1 MDVHERRLP
10 PSQRPHRGALRD
22 KPNSTGRVER
32 KTGPSVALGSSP
44 PALSRDQVS
53 GVDMVKNTTWDC
65 SRLIRGIAAG
75 SLVVLVAVSGKPAAA
90 QSADAQERCTEDVMR
105 LCSEFVPDADSI
117 VVCLKAKR
125 LQLTSSCL
133 NALAP
138 APLASQ
144 VSPTKNLQKARR
156 TVSPADAARSTRIQH
171 QAAATR

>member
-1 MDVHERRLP
+1 L
-10 PSQRPHRGALRD
+10 L
-22 KPNSTGRVER
+22 
-32 KTGPSVALGSSP
+32 
-44 PALSRDQVS
+44 
-53 GVDMVKNTTWDC
+53 C
-65 SRLIRGIAAG
+65 GIAAG
-75 SLVVLVAVSGKPAAA
+75 SLVMLVAVSGKPAAA

-138 APLASQ
+138 APVQPLASQ
-144 VSPTKNLQKARR
+144 ASPTKKLQQARR

-171 QAAATR
+171 QATAAR

>member
-1 MDVHERRLP
+1 
-10 PSQRPHRGALRD
+10 
-22 KPNSTGRVER
+22 VER
-32 KTGPSVALGSSP
+32 KTDPSVALGNAP
-44 PALSRDQVS
+44 PALSAIRYQ
-53 GVDMVKNTTWDC
+53 GWAIVKNTTWDC
-65 SRLIRGIAAG
+65 SRLLCGIAAG

-117 VVCLKAKR
+117 VVCLKVKR

-138 APLASQ
+138 TPLASQ

-171 QAAATR
+171 QAAAAR

>member
-1 MDVHERRLP
+1 M
-10 PSQRPHRGALRD
+10 
-22 KPNSTGRVER
+22 
-32 KTGPSVALGSSP
+32 
-44 PALSRDQVS
+44 
-53 GVDMVKNTTWDC
+53 
-65 SRLIRGIAAG
+65 
-75 SLVVLVAVSGKPAAA
+75 LVAVAGKPAAA

-117 VVCLKAKR
+117 VICLKAKR